1 MRIPRFKSFPPGKYL
16 GYQFLQITFCR
27 VLPRIQGTPI
37 ETDGT
42 SQKFVGTS
50 VRTVLIEI
58 YYTGLKVVI
67 FQLAISQTELRTLI
81 GQNGKATINFTKR
94 SSFELNE
101 GLSFLEN
108 SLSFL

>member
-16 GYQFLQITFCR
+16 GYQFLQIAFCR